1 VNVPGSPVAFD
12 ASSSNLVTVDYRTI
26 VNDGMTADSCRMAYP
41 NSWFVPYD
49 GDSQAGNPVGAC
61 HSTQE
66 TVYLL
71 ALGDSTASVLG
82 QKPLES
88 GQQVSSV
95 AVGDDRV
102 FLTVGASYGYY
113 WWGPT
118 VGGMGGL
125 GSAYYTVQESKL
137 PLIVIGGLSSGSFGF
152 GQTELSGGDYW
163 FSSAMVAS
171 GQRALLS
178 TGWRGKL
185 VVVDGSALTA
195 PVVVREA
202 EVLGNV
208 QSLTAIDG
216 VGIASL
222 YYDGVQ
228 TIRIED

>member
-1 VNVPGSPVAFD
+1 
-12 ASSSNLVTVDYRTI
+12 
-26 VNDGMTADSCRMAYP
+26 
-41 NSWFVPYD
+41 
-49 GDSQAGNPVGAC
+49 
-61 HSTQE
+61 
-66 TVYLL
+66 VYLL
-71 ALGDSTASVLG
+71 ALGDTTANVLG
-82 QKPLES
+82 LMPLDI
-88 GQQVSSV
+88 GHQVNSV

-113 WWGPT
+113 GGAT
-118 VGGMGGL
+118 VGGMGRL

-137 PLIVIGGLSSGSFGF
+137 PLIVIRGLSYGNFGF
-152 GQTELSGGDYW
+152 GQMELSGGDYW
-163 FSSAMVAS
+163 SYSPMVAS

-185 VVVDGSALTA
+185 VVVDGSDLMA

-202 EVLGNV
+202 EVFGNV

-228 TIRIED
+228 TIRIKD